1 MSNVVVAGTG
11 KTGTGQNV
19 SRRAFAGAPALIG
32 MVAAACGWG
41 ATQQTQ
47 PSKAPVTIRVLTRAG
62 PTGHTGWYQSVTPRH
77 FAPRFPNITVEW
89 DEAAGTTVTEKL
101 ITFGAG
107 GTLPDVSWLGL
118 VSDGG
123 RGGMQRNLFQSLDA
137 VIKTDKFDKSVYW
150 PSMLDAMTLRGQL
163 YGLPTH
169 GHFGPVIAYV
179 NTDMVK
185 RAGLQVPLADG
196 NWTLEEFIDVA
207 RKLTRLAD
215 GIAGFW
221 PGLSANEEVVVS
233 TRTFGGDLLS
243 PDGKRCL
250 LGQPE
255 SIAGLDW
262 MWAAQHRF
270 QVVEN
275 LRGQGGNVGNFEQGK
290 VGMTISGPARIADW
304 NGPAKERMKGE
315 WATTLTP
322 RHASGKRGSQAA
334 GNGMG
339 ITRDAKQP
347 AASWEWIKFITDKEN
362 GIHQVQG
369 GAGSPGARN
378 DVWADAKLN
387 ALDPAY
393 ALVQRTYRVPT
404 GLNLPQNEA
413 FADVYRTV
421 DAALTGAWEN
431 RVAVNDAAQQ
441 AAREVQVILD
451 RPA

>member
-1 MSNVVVAGTG
+1 MNNGVDAGAAPLRSERR
-11 KTGTGQNV
+11 V
-19 SRRAFAGAPALIG
+19 SRRVVAGAPALAG

-41 ATQQTQ
+41 ATQQSQ
-47 PSKAPVTIRVLTRAG
+47 PSKAAVTIRVLTRAG
-62 PTGHTGWYQSVTPRH
+62 PTGHTAWYQSVTPRL
-77 FAPRFPNITVEW
+77 FTPQFPNITVEW

-101 ITFGAG
+101 VTFGAS

-123 RGGMQRNLFQSLDA
+123 RGGMQRNLFRPLDP

-150 PSMLDAMTLRGQL
+150 PSMLDAMTLRGQVF
-163 YGLPTH
+163 GLPTH

-179 NTDMVK
+179 NTDMVT

-196 NWTLEEFIDVA
+196 NWTLEAFIDVA

-221 PGLSANEEVVVS
+221 PAVSANEEVVVF

-262 MWAAQHRF
+262 LWAAQHRF

-290 VGMTISGPARIADW
+290 VGMIISGPARIADW
-304 NGPAKERMKGE
+304 KGPAKERMKAE
-315 WATTLTP
+315 WATTLMP

-347 AASWEWIKFITDKEN
+347 AASWEWIKFITNKEN
-362 GIHQVQG
+362 GINQVQG

-378 DVWADAKLN
+378 DVWTDAKLN

-393 ALVQRTYRVPT
+393 GLVQRTFRAPT
-404 GLNLPQNEA
+404 GLHLPQNEA

-421 DAALTGAWEN
+421 DTALVGAWEN
-431 RVAVNDAAQQ
+431 RVAVSDAAQQ

-451 RPA
+451 RPL